1 MMGTLVK
8 NEFYKLKR
16 EWIVLFLLLL
26 SLLPVLTGGAG
37 ALFNDS
43 TKAVADLFFFMNNQF
58 AMFFP
63 MVIFILIGSL
73 FYQEYKNKTYITWI
87 TYGYAKAK
95 LFLAKMIVSM
105 VVSLLF
111 AAVLLLSFGAL
122 LLLLQGAG
130 KVSLSV
136 SQFGALAIGFG
147 LESLIDVLVTTCAG
161 AIAIILS
168 RNIIVTSVVGVI
180 YGFASCFFIGAEQ
193 GFVVPGGFAYRVAMY
208 FSDAATYYDQPFQA
222 TIGGIISSTLLF
234 AILFCVGLGMFS
246 HKKKI
251 EG

>member
-16 EWIVLFLLLL
+16 EWFVLFLLLL

-168 RNIIVTSVVGVI
+168 RNIIVT
-180 YGFASCFFIGAEQ
+180 AWLA
-193 GFVVPGGFAYRVAMY
+193 
-208 FSDAATYYDQPFQA
+208 
-222 TIGGIISSTLLF
+222 
-234 AILFCVGLGMFS
+234 
-246 HKKKI
+246 
-251 EG
+251 